1 MIQNCSIIPPLVP
14 QTTPGRLKCKLRL
27 LISDPP
33 PDHHQG
39 TWRGGGGLDFR
50 NIRFEGPLALWS
62 WITCCALFSEE
73 GGGGGIWKH
82 TICRYVELLCYI
94 FLPPPQPAWI
104 LNPLYISYYSRETC
118 PKKRNLNRHVRSQ
131 SLWEDWRGRKL
142 SCIILSYL
150 VCVVCW
156 IHWRHFHL
164 HFVNGARQKC
174 NLHFPKM

>member
-1 MIQNCSIIPPLVP
+1 MKPLPIFSRGQSGISTYWNHSNIIPPLVP
-14 QTTPGRLKCKLRL
+14 QTPPGRLKCKLRL
-27 LISDPP
+27 LILISDPP

-39 TWRGGGGLDFR
+39 TWRGGGGLDFH

-94 FLPPPQPAWI
+94 FLPPPPNLLGFWI
-104 LNPLYISYYSRETC
+104 HYIFHII
-118 PKKRNLNRHVRSQ
+118 PGKPVQKKRNLNRH
-131 SLWEDWRGRKL
+131 
-142 SCIILSYL
+142 
-150 VCVVCW
+150 VCW